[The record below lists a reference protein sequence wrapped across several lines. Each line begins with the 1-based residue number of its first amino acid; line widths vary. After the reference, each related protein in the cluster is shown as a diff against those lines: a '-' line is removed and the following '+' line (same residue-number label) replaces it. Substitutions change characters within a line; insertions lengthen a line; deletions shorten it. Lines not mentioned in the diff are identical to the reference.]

1 MGHNIMNEKM
11 LYIKYYYYSSTI
23 EITMMM
29 CGSGVDVADATT
41 SVVSR

>member
-1 MGHNIMNEKM
+1 MNEKM
-11 LYIKYYYYSSTI
+11 LLYIIKYYYYSSTI